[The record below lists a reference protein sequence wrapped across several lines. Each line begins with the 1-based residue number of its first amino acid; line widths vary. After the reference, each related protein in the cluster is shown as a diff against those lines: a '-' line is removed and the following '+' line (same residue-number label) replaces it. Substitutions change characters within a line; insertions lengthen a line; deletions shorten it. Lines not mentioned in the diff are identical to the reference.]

1 MMPYI
6 KLKKM
11 AETIMH
17 VFENKHNNIFI
28 HKKQR
33 FVRRSGPVQAAVLK
47 GEYMKNLCLMPLFF
61 SVYKIINYR
70 HKDKVDYH

>member
-47 GEYMKNLCLMPLFF
+47 GGIYEKPMPYAVVFF
-61 SVYKIINYR
+61 RYIR
-70 HKDKVDYH
+70 